1 MAYRIVSITLRKKKN
16 IMENVQ
22 ELENKLQNLLGQEF
36 ISLTFRKKIR
46 EKDFQREI
54 YYIIGNDY
62 EAEVGIKKSNG
73 EVYSLSETDIVFI
86 NSSLTMLID
95 FIDAF
100 SRKIDFYEEY
110 NEVKRQTDTKE
121 LSNQFESIDKNAMK
135 EGAWWRFILEQTE
148 DGIL

>member
-1 MAYRIVSITLRKKKN
+1 
-16 IMENVQ
+16 MENVQ
-22 ELENKLQNLLGQEF
+22 ALENKLQNLLGQEF
-36 ISLTFRKKIR
+36 ISLTFRKEIT
-46 EKDFQREI
+46 EKDFQRGI

-73 EVYSLSETDIVFI
+73 EVYSLSETDVVFI

-110 NEVKRQTDTKE
+110 NEEKRQTDTKE

-135 EGAWWRFILEQTE
+135 EGAWWKFILEQTE
-148 DGIL
+148 NGIL